1 MAGKTLMSA
10 MNTSSSTENVS
21 DNPIQDW
28 IANSKRRR
36 NVLKSGGGKYSMP
49 VRYALRSTGKKIK
62 RAIGNFVEDI
72 KDQRGKKRQMEDA
85 SGKTSRNSS
94 ATCGPKGCGKI
105 GGKE

>member
-1 MAGKTLMSA
+1 MAGKALMSA
-10 MNTSSSTENVS
+10 MNTSEAT
-21 DNPIQDW
+21 DNPIKTM

-36 NVLKSGGGKYSMP
+36 NVLRSGGGKYSMP
-49 VRYALRSTGKKIK
+49 VRYAVRKAGGKIK
-62 RAIGNFVEDI
+62 RAIGDFIGGI
-72 KDQRGKKRQMEDA
+72 KDKRGKMRQMEDA

>member
-21 DNPIQDW
+21 DNPFREA
-28 IANSKRRR
+28 IANRKRKKQILR
-36 NVLKSGGGKYSMP
+36 SGGGKYAMP
-49 VRYALRSTGKKIK
+49 VRYALRSVGKKVK
-62 RAIGNFVEDI
+62 RAIGDFVGDI
-72 KDQRGKKRQMEDA
+72 KDKQGKKRQMEDA